1 MNNDA
6 RTVRSYRKNSA
17 IQVPATPDYLS
28 PFLSQSTLSST
39 SPAVN
44 SLVASSPDGLWASTS
59 TNSLAAS
66 GSPFN
71 VLGSSS
77 QPRLIQPRKNE
88 KAKLEAKFKRME
100 EFLGNSGFDSI
111 GDFLEILFYNPTRV
125 DGKADPRGVTH
136 GLAVARFLQG
146 KTKTKM
152 SEIIGLVYSHKHSAP
167 SPRSTQYHER
177 HASFSPSISPAAINH
192 ARPSLFTW
200 ATNLV
205 GNHVHQEIR
214 KLTMKDDDTQLRAST
229 NGRRPNDSVRLVT
242 WETLGKFSIAGLCE
256 KYKARAPV
264 SWYLTES
271 MAASRKNGAVITK
284 RRRPHPIVRIL
295 SQLAV

>member
-1 MNNDA
+1 VSHYLSHPLKFNCSLFRLLLTMNNDA

-125 DGKADPRGVTH
+125 DGIQFVT
-136 GLAVARFLQG
+136 LQLTLSG
-146 KTKTKM
+146 KIWIFTFAGSTHQNYTTYLL
-152 SEIIGLVYSHKHSAP
+152 EVY
-167 SPRSTQYHER
+167 
-177 HASFSPSISPAAINH
+177 
-192 ARPSLFTW
+192 
-200 ATNLV
+200 
-205 GNHVHQEIR
+205 
-214 KLTMKDDDTQLRAST
+214 D
-229 NGRRPNDSVRLVT
+229 RR
-242 WETLGKFSIAGLCE
+242 
-256 KYKARAPV
+256 
-264 SWYLTES
+264 
-271 MAASRKNGAVITK
+271 
-284 RRRPHPIVRIL
+284 
-295 SQLAV
+295 